1 MVSYI
6 FKINQFLN
14 RSEEAVELAT
24 VIKSLGQI
32 KEVSSEEF
40 IIHFFESLNMQNKA
54 IIKIDLSLARF
65 HNLKVLNL
73 SFNKIQ
79 KLEYIPPNLEELYVN
94 GNAINEIGINQNK
107 PLVNLIHLGIS
118 MNQIR
123 QPALTQI
130 VKVFPN
136 LFCLDISYN
145 DLCDMNL
152 TLVWLMQLS
161 KLRMLSLEGN
171 PLVLT

>member
-1 MVSYI
+1 
-6 FKINQFLN
+6 
-14 RSEEAVELAT
+14 
-24 VIKSLGQI
+24 
-32 KEVSSEEF
+32 
-40 IIHFFESLNMQNKA
+40 MQKKA
-54 IIKIDLSLARF
+54 INKIDLSLVRF
-65 HNLKVLNL
+65 QNLKVLNL

-79 KLEYIPPNLEELYVN
+79 KLEFIPPNLEELYVN

-107 PLVNLIHLGIS
+107 PLQNLIHLGIS

-123 QPALTQI
+123 QPVLTHI

-136 LFCLDISYN
+136 LFCLDVSYN
-145 DLCDMNL
+145 ELCDMNL

-171 PLVLT
+171 PLVLTNNYLRVI